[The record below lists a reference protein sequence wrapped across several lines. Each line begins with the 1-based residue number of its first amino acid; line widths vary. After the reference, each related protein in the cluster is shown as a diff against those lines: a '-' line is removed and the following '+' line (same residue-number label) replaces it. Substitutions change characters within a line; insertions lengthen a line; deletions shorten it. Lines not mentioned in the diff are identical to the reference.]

1 MQILS
6 RYDCNIFCR
15 SDSIF
20 VMYFGQVTR
29 VDWRMA
35 ASKTTMERAMGVSR
49 FVLLPGAETEQK
61 LGVLYDY
68 QPDNPNQMEIT
79 LWRRVENV
87 NSDLLDTLSSHPLV
101 LDSDSGTGTATTDL
115 KEKRRMA
122 AKARWEKQNSRQEML
137 EKKCARMTEV
147 KQRPTRRDVETQ
159 TKISWVHELS
169 HKGYQSSISHLG
181 SLFLNEHMKNC
192 SRACPSYTDTFYDIA
207 ALLFLSSPK
216 AYNVMRQVVILPAR
230 TSIYRHYSDT
240 FHKTAQR
247 LLDLSQLHESLL
259 EIKRLISDLSR
270 SGLNVN
276 PICTLGIDAFCF
288 RSFSGGTVGTQGKK
302 SVIQQL
308 IEEMMEEREPSVV
321 VTERQVKYS
330 YGFIFL
336 LIPHDY
342 RLPPKLVHLYAAET
356 GSYNASITQT
366 AKEIRALT
374 KEYGLHIWC
383 KATDGDPGVSNEHN
397 KFFVKHVDGKSG
409 NFGQLVLH
417 LNMWL
422 SASSKRWIPI
432 ADPLHVFK
440 NLRARLL
447 SHPIILYSD
456 CPATSLDKIRDALK
470 LGNVLDDESQIGKMR
485 DSYVVSLFTFDNVSK
500 LLKKALYVEACL
512 LFPFACWSAVIFS
525 ENIDLGLR
533 LFLVE
538 LAFQVIHCWYVE
550 GNELSIRSRA
560 KTKDATTFCDAQYA
574 RRMLNTLAAFGVS
587 LSFGCDNMR
596 MDALGTHLVEN
607 NIGIARASSSDPRYE
622 RIIQT
627 FAHAQV
633 RKEIAGRHGIQ
644 LHVQGRVNDGG
655 CKVDPDYQCVGQTLI
670 SKPSHW
676 RVDTLLQLLRGIC
689 QPETVEFLR
698 GARDQFITDMET
710 LIPSLD
716 KHEYSINETAN
727 CGIMARIVSL
737 RKKTSHGGD
746 PSTI

>member
-1 MQILS
+1 
-6 RYDCNIFCR
+6 
-15 SDSIF
+15 
-20 VMYFGQVTR
+20 
-29 VDWRMA
+29 
-35 ASKTTMERAMGVSR
+35 MGVSR

-61 LGVLYDY
+61 LGVLYDS
-68 QPDNPNQMEIT
+68 QPDNPNHMEIT
-79 LWRRVENV
+79 LWRRVDNV
-87 NSDLLDTLSSHPLV
+87 SSYLLDTLASHPLI
-101 LDSDSGTGTATTDL
+101 LDSDSGAGTATTDL

-122 AKARWEKQNSRQEML
+122 AKARWEKQKNRQEML
-137 EKKCARMTEV
+137 EMKCARMSEL
-147 KQRPTRRDVETQ
+147 KQQAVRRDVETQ

-169 HKGYQSSISHLG
+169 CKGYQSSISRLG
-181 SLFLNEHMKNC
+181 SLLLNEHMENC
-192 SRACPSYTDTFYDIA
+192 SRACPSYTDTFYDLA
-207 ALLFLSSPK
+207 ALLFMTSPK
-216 AYNVMRQVVILPAR
+216 AYNIIRQVVILPAR
-230 TSIYRHYSDT
+230 ASIYRHYSET
-240 FHKTAQR
+240 FHKTAQT

-259 EIKRLISDLSR
+259 ELKDMITDLRR

-288 RSFSGGTVGTQGKK
+288 RSFSGGTMGTQGKK

-308 IEEMMEEREPSVV
+308 IEEATEEREPSVV
-321 VTERQVKYS
+321 VTEKQVKYS

-342 RLPPKLVHLYAAET
+342 RLPPKLVHLCAAES
-356 GSYNASITQT
+356 GCYNATITQK
-366 AKEIRALT
+366 AKEIRKVT
-374 KEYGLHIWC
+374 NEYGLHIWC

-397 KFFVKHVDGKSG
+397 EFFFEHVSGKSG
-409 NFGQLVLH
+409 NFERLALRIH
-417 LNMWL
+417 AWL
-422 SASSKRWIPI
+422 SACSERWIPI

-447 SHPIILYSD
+447 SHPIVLYSD
-456 CPATSLDKIRDALK
+456 CPATSLDNIR
-470 LGNVLDDESQIGKMR
+470 NVLDLGNALNDESQIGKMR

-500 LLKKALYVEACL
+500 LLKRALYVEACL
-512 LFPFACWSAVIFS
+512 LFPFACWAAVIFS

-533 LFLVE
+533 MFLVE

-550 GNELSIRSRA
+550 ANELSTRSRA
-560 KTKDATTFCDAQYA
+560 KTQDATTFCDAHYA

-587 LSFGCDNMR
+587 LYFGCDNIR

-627 FAHAQV
+627 FTHAQV

-655 CKVDPDYQCVGQTLI
+655 CKVDPDYQWVGEPLT

-676 RVDTLLQLLRGIC
+676 RVDTLLQLLRGMC
-689 QPETVEFLR
+689 QPETVDFMHD
-698 GARDQFITDMET
+698 ARNQFIKDLDT

-727 CGIMARIVSL
+727 CGIMARIVSF
-737 RKKTSHGGD
+737 KKKMSHGAD
-746 PSTI
+746 SSTF